1 MSPSTIRDRIA
12 FRTTLGPLKAPAFSV
27 VSALQDHT
35 KDVQLEALALVTVLA
50 AQGAGLDPHE
60 LIVRARRQ
68 VSDANAVRNPTIE
81 AIEAYAAGEL
91 R

>member
-27 VSALQDHT
+27 VSALQDFP
-35 KDVQLEALALVTVLA
+35 KDVQVEALFLVTFLT
-50 AQGAGLDPHE
+50 AQGIGLDPHE
-60 LIVRARRQ
+60 LISRAARQ
-68 VSDANAVRNPTIE
+68 VSDANAVRNPIIE